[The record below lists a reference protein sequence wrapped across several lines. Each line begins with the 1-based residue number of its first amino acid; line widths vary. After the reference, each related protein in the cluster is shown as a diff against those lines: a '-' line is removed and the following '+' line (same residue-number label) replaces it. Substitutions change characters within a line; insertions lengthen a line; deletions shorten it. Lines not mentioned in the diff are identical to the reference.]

1 MAGADEILAAIEA
14 IHAAG
19 LDAELWS
26 PALAAIV
33 RVIGGIGAT
42 METYDTATMR
52 LDEFRGVGLPPAQ
65 ETAYLADFMAINPRI
80 ASILKLKPG
89 SLIWDRMVLD
99 EREMNRDAFYS
110 DFLPLG
116 GLRYFIGAGVPRNDH
131 MRSFVTIQRTPSQGH
146 VDHTA
151 IAHMRVL
158 LPHVQQAMDVTRRLR
173 DISDVRHSLERAL
186 DWLADGVALINAKGK
201 VTYANEAFQDIVR
214 RNDVIVIK
222 KGRIELAAADDR
234 ERLDHALSNVMEIRG
249 GTIRAVV
256 NSDFRV
262 GRSDGGPS
270 YFLSVRPLLAGAH
283 DRTGRESPIAIL
295 FVRDPSRHHAAT
307 IAILR
312 SAFGFTA
319 AEAALAQALQAGV
332 LLNEYAQT
340 RAVSLNTIYTHLRRL
355 KEKTGCNRTQQL
367 IAKLNDLKVS
377 LRVD

>member
-1 MAGADEILAAIEA
+1 M
-14 IHAAG
+14 
-19 LDAELWS
+19 
-26 PALAAIV
+26 
-33 RVIGGIGAT
+33 
-42 METYDTATMR
+42 
-52 LDEFRGVGLPPAQ
+52 
-65 ETAYLADFMAINPRI
+65 
-80 ASILKLKPG
+80 
-89 SLIWDRMVLD
+89 
-99 EREMNRDAFYS
+99 
-110 DFLPLG
+110 
-116 GLRYFIGAGVPRNDH
+116 
-131 MRSFVTIQRTPSQGH
+131 
-146 VDHTA
+146 
-151 IAHMRVL
+151 
-158 LPHVQQAMDVTRRLR
+158 
-173 DISDVRHSLERAL
+173 
-186 DWLADGVALINAKGK
+186 
-201 VTYANEAFQDIVR
+201 TYANEAFQDIVR